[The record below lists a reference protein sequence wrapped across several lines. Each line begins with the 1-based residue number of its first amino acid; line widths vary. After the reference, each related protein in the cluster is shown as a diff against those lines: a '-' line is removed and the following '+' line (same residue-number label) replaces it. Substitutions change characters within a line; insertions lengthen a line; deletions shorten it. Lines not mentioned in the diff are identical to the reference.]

1 MGSLVGEIKTC
12 RVQVHVSYLEIY
24 NEVGYDLLDPD
35 RDVRSLEDLPRVHV
49 MEDDDGAAHMR
60 NLSSHRA
67 ASEEDALNLVS
78 ISCARFQLQSDVN
91 TCYMQS
97 SLELLL
103 CHKVRA

>member
-1 MGSLVGEIKTC
+1 M
-12 RVQVHVSYLEIY
+12 HVSYLEIY

-67 ASEEDALNLVS
+67 ASEEDALNLVGS
-78 ISCARFQLQSDVN
+78 LAMPGVQASSCILLTRHMHSRLK
-91 TCYMQS
+91 
-97 SLELLL
+97 LLL
-103 CHKVRA
+103 SHMVKA